1 MAKKKEW
8 QEGEM
13 IATFNLTKIDT
24 SVTPLMEEWLDVEN
38 PVFDIVDERIF
49 QKLLSK
55 TNKITTWKEE
65 DYKMKFISQVL
76 ELGQVMEGE
85 KFVSFF
91 DKSFSAEVEGHK
103 LSVKADFVIAKGV
116 LDYLQKPYFHLQA
129 GGVPQYKPQKNPTG
143 DPMAQIL
150 EAFLIAQVENKK
162 EDSDNPLY
170 GCEIVGVNWRFITM
184 EEKTYCVSKFY
195 DCSDDE
201 NLLKIIAILRKFKM
215 ILETRLLN

>member
-13 IATFNLTKIDT
+13 IVTFNLTKIDT
-24 SVTPLMEEWLDVEN
+24 SVTPLMAEWLNVEN
-38 PVFDIVDERIF
+38 PVFDVFDERIF

-116 LDYLQKPYFHLQA
+116 LDYLQKPYFHFQE
-129 GGVPQYKPQKNPTG
+129 YKPQKNPTG

-170 GCEIVGVNWRFITM
+170 GCEIVGANWRFITM

-201 NLLKIIAILRKFKM
+201 DLLKIIAILRKFKM

>member
-13 IATFNLTKIDT
+13 IVTFNLTKIDT
-24 SVTPLMEEWLDVEN
+24 FVTPLMQEWLDVEN
-38 PVFDIVDERIF
+38 PVFDVVDERIF

-91 DKSFSAEVEGHK
+91 DKSFSAEVEGYK

-116 LDYLQKPYFHLQA
+116 LDYLQRPYFHFQE
-129 GGVPQYKPQKNPTG
+129 YKPQKNPTG

-170 GCEIVGVNWRFITM
+170 GCEIVGANWRFITM

-201 NLLKIIAILRKFKM
+201 DLLKIIAILRKFKM

>member
-13 IATFNLTKIDT
+13 IATFNLKKIDN
-24 SVTPLMEEWLDVEN
+24 SMTPLMEEWLTVDMPEFDVVE
-38 PVFDIVDERIF
+38 EGIF
-49 QKLLSK
+49 QKLTAKS
-55 TNKITTWKEE
+55 NKITTWKEE

-116 LDYLQKPYFHLQA
+116 LDYLQKPYFHFQE
-129 GGVPQYKPQKNPTG
+129 YKPQKNPTG

-162 EDSDNPLY
+162 EGSENPLY
-170 GCEIVGVNWRFITM
+170 GCEIVGATWRFITM
-184 EEKTYCVSKFY
+184 EDKNYCVSKSF

-201 NLLKIIAILRKFKM
+201 DLLKIIAILRKFKM
-215 ILETRLLN
+215 ILETRLLT

>member
-38 PVFDIVDERIF
+38 PVFDVVDERIF

-91 DKSFSAEVEGHK
+91 DKSFSAEVEGYK
-103 LSVKADFVIAKGV
+103 PSVKADFVIAKGV
-116 LDYLQKPYFHLQA
+116 LDYLQKPYFHFQE
-129 GGVPQYKPQKNPTG
+129 YKPQKNPTG

>member
-13 IATFNLTKIDT
+13 IVTFNLTKIDT
-24 SVTPLMEEWLDVEN
+24 FVTPLMQEWLDVEN
-38 PVFDIVDERIF
+38 PVFDVVDERIF

-91 DKSFSAEVEGHK
+91 DKSFSAEVEGYK

-116 LDYLQKPYFHLQA
+116 LDYLQRPYFHFQE
-129 GGVPQYKPQKNPTG
+129 YKPQKNPTG

-170 GCEIVGVNWRFITM
+170 GCEIVGANWRFITM

-195 DCSDDE
+195 DCSDGED
-201 NLLKIIAILRKFKM
+201 LLKIIAILRKFKM

>member
-38 PVFDIVDERIF
+38 PVFDVVDERIF

-91 DKSFSAEVEGHK
+91 DKSFSAEVEGYK

-116 LDYLQKPYFHLQA
+116 LDYLQKPYFHFQE
-129 GGVPQYKPQKNPTG
+129 YKPQKNPTG